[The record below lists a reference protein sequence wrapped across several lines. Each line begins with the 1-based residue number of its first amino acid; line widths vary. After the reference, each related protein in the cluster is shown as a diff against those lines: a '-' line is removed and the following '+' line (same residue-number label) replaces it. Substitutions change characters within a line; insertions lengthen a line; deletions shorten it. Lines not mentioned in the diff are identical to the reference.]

1 MSDSGIYQITN
12 TINGKRYIGSSV
24 DFQKRWTLHAR
35 RLDKNIHHCHHLQ
48 AAWNKYGA
56 DCFEFAIIE
65 RCEKCEL
72 LTREQYYLDT
82 LKPEYNISP
91 TAGSRLGVKERQ
103 ETRDKKSG
111 KRGPRSDEDRMNR
124 RISQFISDFPKNE
137 RVYTRGTI
145 REFLTEMDNLH
156 FEDGKFGEFLEK
168 CKALSERFWGTTK
181 KENA

>member
-111 KRGPRSDEDRMNR
+111 KRGPRSDEGSMNR
-124 RISQFISDFPKNE
+124 RISRFINGRSAIGE
-137 RVYTRGTI
+137 AYTRDAV
-145 REFLTEMDNLH
+145 REFLTESDKLDAEY
-156 FEDGKFGEFLEK
+156 FLRWDAEFLEK
-168 CKALSERFWGTTK
+168 NKALKDRFFGVSPR
-181 KENA
+181 